1 MRLRCCARQNR
12 ADKIKKDVLNSSRIR
27 KSKPAENLLSI
38 LLQILIQIGRGKLHV
53 ASLRRLN
60 VRLLK
65 QLGPN
70 KANLVGLLA
79 HALGNLGRFGMLL
92 IQME

>member
-27 KSKPAENLLSI
+27 KSKPAENLLNI
-38 LLQILIQIGRGKLHV
+38 LLQILIQIGCGKLHV

>member
-1 MRLRCCARQNR
+1 MRPRCCAWQNR

-38 LLQILIQIGRGKLHV
+38 LLQILIQIGCGKLCV
-53 ASLRRLN
+53 VSLRRLN

-70 KANLVGLLA
+70 EANLVGLLA